1 MPGYYTV
8 KQGDHISSIAKAYGF
23 TDWETI
29 WNDGNNAELKQLRKN
44 PNVLYPGDQVYI
56 PEKEPRIE
64 PRPTEKRHKF
74 LKHKQPL
81 KLRLVLEDLYE
92 KPIANAD
99 CELTLDGT
107 TYHVTT
113 DGDGRIEQPIKPDVK
128 TGTIIIHDPQ
138 TPFQSD
144 VLPIKIGYLDPVEEV
159 SGQIG
164 RLDNLGYFPGD
175 GTDQDQFK
183 SAVEE
188 FQCDNGLTVDGDC
201 GAGTQAKLKEI
212 HGC

>member
-29 WNDGNNAELKQLRKN
+29 WNDGNNAGLKQLRKN

-56 PEKEPRIE
+56 PEKELRVE

-113 DGDGRIEQPIKPDVK
+113 DGDGHRAAYQARGQNRHNHHPRSADA
-128 TGTIIIHDPQ
+128 
-138 TPFQSD
+138 
-144 VLPIKIGYLDPVEEV
+144 V
-159 SGQIG
+159 SE
-164 RLDNLGYFPGD
+164 RRAA
-175 GTDQDQFK
+175 DQDRL
-183 SAVEE
+183 SGS
-188 FQCDNGLTVDGDC
+188 C
-201 GAGTQAKLKEI
+201 
-212 HGC
+212 